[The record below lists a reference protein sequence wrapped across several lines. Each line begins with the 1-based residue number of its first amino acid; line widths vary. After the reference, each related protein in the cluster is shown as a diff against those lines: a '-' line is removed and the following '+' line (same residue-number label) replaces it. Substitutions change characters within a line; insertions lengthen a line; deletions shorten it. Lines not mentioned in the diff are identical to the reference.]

1 MLDETAR
8 GRTNWA
14 GGAINFGLVSGT
26 VKENYDKNEPGK
38 VKVEYF
44 LGEQGMTE
52 TGWIPVM
59 TNYVANN
66 AGVYMLPEIGTEVVI
81 GFLGG
86 RKDCPVVLGTLWCKD
101 VNRPEN
107 AVQEKNLQK
116 VIRTKGGHEIR
127 FSEEDKKQTLTIKT
141 PGELTLSMEDENTVI
156 SLRDK
161 NSKNLVKIDGKNGEI
176 EVKADKKISLTVGST
191 SIQMESN
198 KISIKS
204 ATVEGDA
211 SQSLKLKGQSTA
223 VQGSQVQIKADAN
236 MTVQAGGMTEVKG
249 SMVKIN

>member
-1 MLDETAR
+1 MLEGTAR
-8 GRTNWA
+8 GRTNWT
-14 GGAINFGLVSGT
+14 GGAVNYGLVSGT
-26 VKENYDKNEPGK
+26 VKENYDKNEPGR
-38 VKVEYF
+38 VKVEYY
-44 LGEQGMTE
+44 LGEQGMIQ

-59 TNYVANN
+59 TNYVADK

-107 AVQEKNLQK
+107 AVHEKNFQK

-127 FSEEDKKQTLTIKT
+127 FSDEEKKQKLTITT
-141 PGELTLSMEDENTVI
+141 PGELTVSMEDENTLI
-156 SLRDK
+156 CLRDK
-161 NSKNLVKIDGKNGEI
+161 DSKNLVKIDGKNGEI

-191 SIQMESN
+191 KIQMESD

-204 ATVEGDA
+204 STVEGDA
-211 SQSLKLKGQSTA
+211 TQSLKLKGQSTA
-223 VQGSQVQIKADAN
+223 IQGSQVQIKADAN